1 MAAMARNPSGMMVEL
16 TASRPAHG
24 DKVYLSRT
32 RSTSCTSRKA
42 SRRSLE
48 EGRTGA
54 RIRAHVETLASLPTA
69 RVVDIGYCGY
79 SEPFGGAGEGHTGLR
94 LGLAS
99 PYHRIR

>member
-24 DKVYLSRT
+24 DKVYPSRT
-32 RSTSCTSRKA
+32 RSTSYTSRKA

-54 RIRAHVETLASLPTA
+54 RIRARVETMAS
-69 RVVDIGYCGY
+69 Y
-79 SEPFGGAGEGHTGLR
+79 GEG
-94 LGLAS
+94 S
-99 PYHRIR
+99 